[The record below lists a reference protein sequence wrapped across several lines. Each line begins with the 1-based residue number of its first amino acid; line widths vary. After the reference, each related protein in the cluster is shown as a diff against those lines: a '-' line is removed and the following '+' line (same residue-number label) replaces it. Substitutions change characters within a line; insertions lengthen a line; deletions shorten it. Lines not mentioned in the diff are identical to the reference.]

1 MMDPE
6 ACFTLAYA
14 AFSLCFVLTPSEVR
28 SAGLTVQH
36 LFSGWLGSEDL
47 RFIQHHIRR
56 STLTLL
62 LHCCLPLG
70 YYVGMCFASPE
81 QNLLYVH
88 QATVGW
94 QLYFSVSLA
103 VLLVSCVLALHWS
116 RRGWENHPI
125 CRALS
130 AHAQP
135 QSSWRAVAS
144 SINIEFRRIDKFSS
158 GCPSARVIVTDT
170 WVLKVSTYSL
180 HVALHQDCHLTVTD
194 SRQHSLSPELNTP
207 VQILTISVASLNPRV
222 PPFHIRLKST
232 EYAELQEKL
241 HAPIRN
247 AANVVIHL
255 TMSEL
260 FLETFKTYVRMNVVY
275 KCPSGQELELCI
287 GCMQASAGVKLLRLC
302 QADGDGECQ
311 ECFCRPMWCLT
322 CMGKWFASRQDQ
334 QQPETWLSSRVPC
347 PTCRAKF
354 CILDVCSVE

>member
-1 MMDPE
+1 MDPE

-14 AFSLCFVLTPSEVR
+14 AFCLCFVLSPSEAR

-47 RFIQHHIRR
+47 HFIQHHLRR

-70 YYVGMCFASPE
+70 YYVGMCVASPE
-81 QNLLYVH
+81 QKLLSVR
-88 QATVGW
+88 QASACW
-94 QLYFSVSLA
+94 QLYLSVSVS
-103 VLLVSCVLALHWS
+103 VLLVSGVLALLWS
-116 RRGWENHPI
+116 RRGWDLHPI
-125 CRALS
+125 SRALA

-135 QSSWRAVAS
+135 RSGWRAVAS
-144 SINIEFRRIDKFSS
+144 SINTEFRRVDKFCS
-158 GCPSARVIVTDT
+158 GCASARVIVTDT
-170 WVLKVSTYSL
+170 WVMKVSTYSL
-180 HVALHQDCHLTVTD
+180 HVALHRDCHLTVTD
-194 SRQHSLSPELNTP
+194 SRQHSLSPELHAP
-207 VQILTISVASLNPRV
+207 LQILSIRVSSLDPRV
-222 PPFHIRLKST
+222 QPFLIRLKST
-232 EYAELQEKL
+232 EYMELQDKL
-241 HAPIRN
+241 QAPIRN

-260 FLETFKTYVRMNVVY
+260 FLETFKTYVRMNESY
-275 KCPSGQELELCI
+275 RCPSGQELEPCI

-311 ECFCRPMWCLT
+311 RCYCRPMWCLT

-334 QQPETWLSSRVPC
+334 QQPETWLGSRVPC

-354 CILDVCSVE
+354 CILDVCSIE